1 VVATGK
7 GEHMQAL
14 GIDIGGTGI
23 KGAVVDTATGALTVE
38 RLRIETPHPATPD
51 AVSDVVRRITQHFA
65 WTGPVGCT
73 FPGVVKGGTIRTAA
87 NVDHDWVDLPADRL
101 FAKATGCKVAV
112 INDADAAGEAEAR
125 FGHEQARR
133 GVVVL
138 LTLGTGIGSALVVD
152 GVLIPNTEFGHLKM
166 GRKQRDAERLAAESV
181 REREDLGWKGWAR
194 RLSDYL
200 SELEQLLW
208 PDLFVLGGGVSK
220 KADKFIPHIR
230 CATPILAAQ
239 LLNQA
244 GIVGAAL
251 AAEREASA

>member
-1 VVATGK
+1 
-7 GEHMQAL
+7 MQTL

-23 KGAVVDTATGALTVE
+23 KGAVVDTATGEFTVE
-38 RLRIETPHPATPD
+38 RLRIDTPQPATPD
-51 AVSDVVRRITQHFA
+51 AVSGVVSRITEHFA

-73 FPGVVKGGTIRTAA
+73 FPGVVKHGVIRTAA
-87 NVDHDWVDLPADRL
+87 NVDHAWIDLSAADV
-101 FAKATGCKVAV
+101 FAKATGCPVAV
-112 INDADAAGEAEAR
+112 VNDADGAGEAEAR
-125 FGHEQARR
+125 FGHEQARV

-152 GVLIPNTEFGHLKM
+152 GELIPNTEFGHLKM
-166 GRKQRDAERLAAESV
+166 GKKQRDAERLAAESV
-181 REREDLGWKGWAR
+181 RESEDLGWKGWAN

-200 SELEQLLW
+200 RELEQLLW

-230 CATPILAAQ
+230 CATPVVAAE

-251 AAEREASA
+251 AAERMATADVSD